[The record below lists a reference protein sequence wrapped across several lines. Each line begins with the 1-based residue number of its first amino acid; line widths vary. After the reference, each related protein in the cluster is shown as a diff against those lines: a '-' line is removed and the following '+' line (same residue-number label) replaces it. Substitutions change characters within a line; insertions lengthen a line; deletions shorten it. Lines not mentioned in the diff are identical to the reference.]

1 MGVDNYARFY
11 ALLGKLP
18 GADKET
24 LVLQFTNGR
33 TPHLH
38 LMTAAEY
45 GSMCT
50 EMDRVAGYDA
60 RREAWR
66 REMRRKRSAV
76 LHQMQLLGVDTADW
90 SKVDKFCQDKR
101 IAGMAFREI
110 DGDGLDALLTK
121 LHAIRRKIAHIKK
134 RKMTN
139 REIVSRIMS
148 HIREVTKD
156 LSEEQ
161 YAEVLESLWLEIE
174 DERSQCNWNETEC

>member
-33 TPHLH
+33 TAHLH

-50 EMDRVAGYDA
+50 EMERVAGYDA

-76 LHQMQLLGVDTADW
+76 LHQMQMLGVDTADW
-90 SKVDKFCQDKR
+90 GKVDKFCQDKR

-110 DGDGLDALLTK
+110 DGNGLDALLTK
-121 LHAIRRKIAHIKK
+121 LHAIRRKRGQIK
-134 RKMTN
+134 
-139 REIVSRIMS
+139 
-148 HIREVTKD
+148 
-156 LSEEQ
+156 
-161 YAEVLESLWLEIE
+161 
-174 DERSQCNWNETEC
+174 NEGK

>member
-33 TPHLH
+33 TTHLH
-38 LMTAAEY
+38 LMTATEY
-45 GSMCT
+45 GSMCN
-50 EMDRVAGYDA
+50 EMERVAGYDK

-66 REMRRKRSAV
+66 QEMRRKRSAV

-90 SKVDKFCQDKR
+90 GKVDSYCLDKR
-101 IAGMAFREI
+101 IAGKAFRDI

-134 RKMTN
+134 EK
-139 REIVSRIMS
+139 
-148 HIREVTKD
+148 
-156 LSEEQ
+156 
-161 YAEVLESLWLEIE
+161 
-174 DERSQCNWNETEC
+174 